1 MNYYSQ
7 SKFIE
12 VADLSNQ
19 WPNVPEF
26 NNMKAPNTK
35 TAKFLAADY
44 NSIEEFISKTWK
56 YYEENKRNGLTHI
69 VIDDYTK
76 EEYLKDIVNNESKYN
91 YLERIE
97 LDLMNNKQGL
107 IVYKINFEEFV
118 KIKDLE

>member
-1 MNYYSQ
+1 MIK
-7 SKFIE
+7 SKQHINQKK
-12 VADLSNQ
+12 VLSFDF
-19 WPNVPEF
+19 VISS
-26 NNMKAPNTK
+26 
-35 TAKFLAADY
+35 LL
-44 NSIEEFISKTWK
+44 SEEFISKTWK
-56 YYEENKRNGLTHI
+56 YDEENKRNGLTHI